1 MQRTARPV
9 LSVGIIKCFP
19 EKGSFK
25 IKLEGQ
31 LKTQAEKNG
40 GKLREHPK
48 WEVLERLRN

>member
-25 IKLEGQ
+25 IKLVGH
-31 LKTQAEKNG
+31 KTQAVKNG
-40 GKLREHPK
+40 GKLREHPN